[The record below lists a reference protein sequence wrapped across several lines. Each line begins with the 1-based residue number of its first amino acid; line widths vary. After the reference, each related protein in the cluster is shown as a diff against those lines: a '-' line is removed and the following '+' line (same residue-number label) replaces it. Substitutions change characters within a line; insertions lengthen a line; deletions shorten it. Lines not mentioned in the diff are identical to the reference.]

1 MNEVI
6 MKLTEN
12 QKQKLIEKATYE
24 YVDNMDSKQ
33 KFQYI
38 YDDMVEY
45 YEKLPDNDLLDE
57 LYGWFDEDMIDEI
70 IEEVKKWKHL
80 L

>member
-6 MKLTEN
+6 MELTEN

-70 IEEVKKWKHL
+70 IEEVKK
-80 L
+80 

>member
-6 MKLTEN
+6 MKLTEK

-70 IEEVKKWKHL
+70 IEEVKK
-80 L
+80 

>member
-1 MNEVI
+1 

-70 IEEVKKWKHL
+70 IEEVRK
-80 L
+80 

>member
-33 KFQYI
+33 MFQYI

-57 LYGWFDEDMIDEI
+57 LYGWFDEEMIDEI
-70 IEEVKKWKHL
+70 IEEVKK
-80 L
+80 

>member
-33 KFQYI
+33 MFQYI

-70 IEEVKKWKHL
+70 IEEVKK
-80 L
+80 

>member
-33 KFQYI
+33 MFQYI

-57 LYGWFDEDMIDEI
+57 LYGWFDEGMIDEI
-70 IEEVKKWKHL
+70 IEEVKK
-80 L
+80 

>member
-1 MNEVI
+1 MNELI

-70 IEEVKKWKHL
+70 IEEVKK
-80 L
+80 

>member
-38 YDDMVEY
+38 YDDMVGY

-57 LYGWFDEDMIDEI
+57 LYSWFDEDMIDEI
-70 IEEVKKWKHL
+70 IEEVKK
-80 L
+80 

>member
-33 KFQYI
+33 MFQYI
-38 YDDMVEY
+38 YDDMVGY

-70 IEEVKKWKHL
+70 IEEVRK
-80 L
+80 

>member
-70 IEEVKKWKHL
+70 IEEVKI
-80 L
+80 

>member
-1 MNEVI
+1 

-70 IEEVKKWKHL
+70 IEEVKK
-80 L
+80 

>member
-6 MKLTEN
+6 MELTEN

-33 KFQYI
+33 MFQYI
-38 YDDMVEY
+38 YDDMVGY

-70 IEEVKKWKHL
+70 IEEVKK
-80 L
+80 

>member
-70 IEEVKKWKHL
+70 IEEVKK
-80 L
+80 

>member
-6 MKLTEN
+6 VKLTEN
-12 QKQKLIEKATYE
+12 QKQKHIEKATYE

-70 IEEVKKWKHL
+70 IEEVKK
-80 L
+80 